1 MLTFTV
7 LAAVEKN
14 VKSCPWHGNG
24 SPGCQQNM
32 FFQLFVHEC
41 LNVVAETRLFRQ
53 LFFRRSSKH
62 MSWSMRRQL
71 VMLVCSTV
79 TVSDR
84 FSSGWSLRVMAHG
97 WDNLLKEVEGLHE
110 FIEAQ
115 KAVCEKSQIQAM
127 LESHASQISRR
138 TLQCSAEGA
147 KAFTALVSK
156 GPWSDAQKASLGSW
170 CGEQL
175 LNSVQAPV
183 PKREGRLRP
192 WHPSHITSVRKTAR
206 LWGTRRPHFPP
217 SWNAFGQH
225 LGFHSFSEGALDHV
239 SCQVLS
245 FGVRLIEGSSHDD
258 HACNADRVFASP

>member
-14 VKSCPWHGNG
+14 VKSCPWHGNA

-175 LNSVQAPV
+175 LNSSPGSRTKAR
-183 PKREGRLRP
+183 RETQTVASFAHYFSEKDCATLGDKETTL
-192 WHPSHITSVRKTAR
+192 STKLEC
-206 LWGTRRPHFPP
+206 LWT
-217 SWNAFGQH
+217 AFG
-225 LGFHSFSEGALDHV
+225 FS
-239 SCQVLS
+239 
-245 FGVRLIEGSSHDD
+245 
-258 HACNADRVFASP
+258 